1 MNKQLVYL
9 EKLLFYTLLFLIPTQ
24 LAFHFWPDFALVFG
38 IRIDYLAPAIYL
50 TDLLIV
56 ALIVLGFSNGHKTF
70 KNSLPQNKLMFL
82 LVVAFAFINIVFSS
96 NSDISFYKWLKIGEL
111 YLFFTYV
118 KNRISIF
125 DRNKILN
132 SLLVSSVLFSSI
144 GILQFLLK
152 STVSPLLHFLG
163 ERSFNVSTPG
173 IALVSIF
180 GTPFMRAYST
190 FSHPN
195 SLAGFLGSI
204 LIFLLL
210 SKKYKTLSDKLALL
224 IISICVLLTF
234 SVSTLISLVFV
245 YSVYLLKNAKFS
257 KVLVRL
263 MFFFGIISSL
273 LLTVFSKNVYS
284 LSLEFGSRVSERIN
298 LSYVSGKMMTDR
310 FLIGEGF
317 NTFIVNIPHFKGV
330 TDYSRILQPVHN
342 VLLLSFAELGIVGL
356 LLVLSFFYRYI
367 KQIGK
372 GHFFGLIILF
382 VFLTGLFDH
391 YWVTL
396 QQNMLIL
403 TFFAALLDS
412 PYFFKK

>member
-50 TDLLIV
+50 TDVLIV
-56 ALIVLGFSNGHKTF
+56 ALVILGFFNGAKTV
-70 KNSLPQNKLMFL
+70 KNILPENKIL
-82 LVVAFAFINIVFSS
+82 LFFVVSFAAINIIFSS
-96 NSDISFYKWLKIGEL
+96 NTYISFYKWLKIGEL
-111 YLFFTYV
+111 YLFYLYV
-118 KNRISIF
+118 KNRVNIF
-125 DRNKILN
+125 ERNKILN
-132 SLLVSSVLFSSI
+132 SLLISSTLFSLI
-144 GILQFLLK
+144 GILQFFLK
-152 STVSPLLHFLG
+152 STVSPFLYFLG

-190 FSHPN
+190 FAHPN
-195 SLAGFLGSI
+195 SLAGFLGVV
-204 LIFLLL
+204 LIFFLL
-210 SKKYKTLSDKLALL
+210 SKKYISFLDKLALSA
-224 IISICVLLTF
+224 ISICTLLTF
-234 SVSTLISLVFV
+234 SVSTLLSLIFV

-257 KVLVRL
+257 KLLVRL
-263 MFFFGIISSL
+263 IFFFGIISSL
-273 LLTVFSKNVYS
+273 LLTVFSKNVYT
-284 LSLEFGSRVSERIN
+284 LSLEFGSRISERVN
-298 LSYVSGKMMTDR
+298 LSYISGKMITDR

-342 VLLLSFAELGIVGL
+342 LLLLSFAELGIVGL
-356 LLVLSFFYRYI
+356 LLLLAFFYLYI

-372 GHFFGLIILF
+372 GHLFGLIILF

-391 YWVTL
+391 YWLTL

-403 TFFAALLDS
+403 TFFAGLLDS
-412 PYFFKK
+412 EYFSKK